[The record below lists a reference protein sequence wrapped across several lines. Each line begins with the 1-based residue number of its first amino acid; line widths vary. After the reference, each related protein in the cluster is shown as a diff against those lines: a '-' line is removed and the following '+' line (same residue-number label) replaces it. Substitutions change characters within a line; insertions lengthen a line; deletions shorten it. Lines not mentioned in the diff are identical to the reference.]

1 MATDYTS
8 RHRSN
13 LADPTRLSKS
23 KLERG
28 MVAKIRYKKVDG
40 KSRDYYVFILQPNFK
55 AYFHCLDLKHVP
67 PPQMIK
73 LAEDLVEV
81 QSKTPRIKKLDLT
94 KLQLDESSKQFY
106 LGKIRAKGLQPG
118 HRTLVEK
125 NVTSVTVYNYDYG
138 VFDVIS
144 PKAVRRREEQVRKDD
159 SDLETSNDTPP
170 VGL

>member
-1 MATDYTS
+1 MADFTS

-40 KSRDYYVFILQPNFK
+40 KSRDYFVFILQPAFK
-55 AYFHCLDLKHVP
+55 TYFHCLDLKHIP

-73 LAEDLVEV
+73 LAEDLMEV
-81 QSKTPRIKKLDLT
+81 NSKTPRIKKLDLT

-106 LGKIRAKGLQPG
+106 LGKIRNKKLQPG
-118 HRTLVEK
+118 YRTLVEK
-125 NVTSVTVYNYDYG
+125 NISTVTVYNYDYG
-138 VFDVIS
+138 VQDVIA
-144 PKAVRRREEQVRKDD
+144 PKAVQRREAQVRKDD
-159 SDLETSNDTPP
+159 VNLETNQDTPI
-170 VGL
+170 V